1 MRARHVL
8 AVLGAIVAAAATATT
23 AEAAADPELVS
34 ALSDGSAVDGRVS
47 PGQVSDDGNRVA
59 FVEYDEQEQVH
70 RVRVRDRAA
79 GRIIFS
85 YATVAGIPED
95 GVALSG
101 NGRYVAINEQ
111 FGHDNNFTLIV
122 HDLVDHSE
130 DGVTNRKVV
139 NSPSLSDNGRK
150 IAYLGGDELLSGDT
164 VYVKNLDT
172 GATTRVSNPKSVAF
186 SPVISGDG
194 AHVAYRQYGHVYAKS
209 LATGALTRV
218 DVLRDGSFGTRGN
231 ARPVAFSDTGR
242 FLLFK
247 ADVSDLAPGTA
258 VCDNG
263 GNGCAFRRNF
273 GESVTTVASK
283 LPDGTVTTV
292 VHAAL
297 SGDARVVAFDAAQG
311 DPYLAVYVRVLSAAT
326 TRLASVNGAGE
337 PANAAA
343 YHPELTDDG
352 ALVAF
357 GSAATNLGHPDIA
370 GPQAWIARG
379 K

>member
-1 MRARHVL
+1 MRTRRVTIIAT
-8 AVLGAIVAAAATATT
+8 AVAAAAVLAPQ
-23 AEAAADPELVS
+23 AWAAADPELVS
-34 ALSDGSAVDGRVS
+34 ALSDGSPVDGRVS

-79 GRIIFS
+79 GRIVFT
-85 YATVAGIPED
+85 YATVAVIPED

-111 FGHDNNFTLIV
+111 FGHDGNVTLIV

-130 DGVTNRKVV
+130 DGVTNREVV
-139 NSPSLSDNGRK
+139 TSPSLSDSGRE
-150 IAYLGGDELLSGDT
+150 IAYLGADALTSGDT
-164 VYVKNLDT
+164 VYVKDLDT
-172 GATTRVSNPKSVAF
+172 SRTTRLSNSGALAF

-194 AHVAYRQYGHVYAKS
+194 AYVAYRQYGHVYS
-209 LATGALTRV
+209 RSVATGTLTRV
-218 DVLRDGSFGTRGN
+218 DVLPDGSFGTRGN
-231 ARPVAFSDTGR
+231 AHPVAFSDTGK
-242 FLLFK
+242 FLLFT

-258 VCDNG
+258 ACGDG

-273 GESVTTVASK
+273 IESVTTVASK

-292 VHAAL
+292 AHAAL
-297 SGDARVVAFDAAQG
+297 SGDARVVAFDAAPG
-311 DPYLAVYVRVLSAAT
+311 DPNLDVYVRVLSTAT

-352 ALVAF
+352 AQVAF
-357 GSAATNLGHPDIA
+357 GSAATNLGHPDVA

>member
-1 MRARHVL
+1 MRTRRVTIIAT
-8 AVLGAIVAAAATATT
+8 AVAAAAVLAPQ
-23 AEAAADPELVS
+23 AWAAADPELVS
-34 ALSDGSAVDGRVS
+34 ALSDGSPVDGRVS

-59 FVEYDEQEQVH
+59 FVEFDEQEQVN
-70 RVRVRDRAA
+70 RVRVRDRVA
-79 GRIIFS
+79 GRIVFT
-85 YATVAGIPED
+85 YATVAHVPAD

-111 FGHDNNFTLIV
+111 FGDDNNFTLIV

-172 GATTRVSNPKSVAF
+172 GVTTQVSNPASVAF
-186 SPVISGDG
+186 NPVISGDG

-218 DVLRDGSFGTRGN
+218 DVKPDGSFGTGGN
-231 ARPVAFSDTGR
+231 AHPVAFSDTGR

-258 VCDNG
+258 VCNG

-273 GESVTTVASK
+273 IESVTTVASK
-283 LPDGTVTTV
+283 LPDGTVTTIG
-292 VHAAL
+292 HAAL

-311 DPYLAVYVRVLSAAT
+311 DPYLDVYVRVLSTAT
-326 TRLASVNGAGE
+326 TRLASVNGAGD

-352 ALVAF
+352 AQAVF